1 MEKTGWKGKLVSV
14 IPEGRAGLVLMMLA
28 AALLSACAFEGYR
41 LDEHARE
48 GSYDAAS
55 VAGEGR
61 GQHQTAY
68 FRIQINASPRAE
80 KGEKLPFF
88 IGNPEENTEDVQVRI
103 FLDETGE
110 ELYCSPVLHPG
121 ERQVYGEARR
131 ELEPGEY
138 KATAVFYI
146 LDQEGQEIGSMEAA
160 VTVTVEGA
168 DRPE

>member
-55 VAGEGR
+55 AAGEGR
-61 GQHQTAY
+61 GQRQTAY

-146 LDQEGQEIGSMEAA
+146 LDQEGQEIGSM
-160 VTVTVEGA
+160 
-168 DRPE
+168 

>member
-1 MEKTGWKGKLVSV
+1 MEKTGWKGKPVWV
-14 IPEGRAGLVLMMLA
+14 FPDGWTGLVLMMLA
-28 AALLSACAFEGYR
+28 AALLSACSFGGYR
-41 LDEHARE
+41 LDGHARE
-48 GSYDAAS
+48 GSYDAAA
-55 VAGEGR
+55 VAGEDQR
-61 GQHQTAY
+61 QTAY

-121 ERQVYGEARR
+121 ERQVYGEAGR

-160 VTVTVEGA
+160 VTVTVEGT
-168 DRPE
+168 DRPA

>member
-80 KGEKLPFF
+80 KGRSCPFSSETRRKIRRMCRCGSF
-88 IGNPEENTEDVQVRI
+88 WMRLAKSFTAPRCSIRVRDRFTERPEESWSRENIRRLQFFTSWTRRDRR
-103 FLDETGE
+103 
-110 ELYCSPVLHPG
+110 S
-121 ERQVYGEARR
+121 EAWKRR
-131 ELEPGEY
+131 
-138 KATAVFYI
+138 
-146 LDQEGQEIGSMEAA
+146 
-160 VTVTVEGA
+160 
-168 DRPE
+168 